1 MKLQVFR
8 QDFDTERKSREKL
21 VGEKEQLLTTIR
33 QLQARNQELMTQSH
47 ANARATIAA
56 EVWRIVV
63 KNFNQFNQTNDNIF
77 QEALPKFFCP
87 ICNKSFS
94 NFRSVELH
102 AQDCEG

>member
-8 QDFDTERKSREKL
+8 QDFGSERKSKEKL
-21 VGEKEQLLTTIR
+21 VGGKEQLLTTIR

-63 KNFNQFNQTNDNIF
+63 KNFNQFKQSNDY
-77 QEALPKFFCP
+77 FF
-87 ICNKSFS
+87 
-94 NFRSVELH
+94 
-102 AQDCEG
+102 